1 MCVGGGGGWCGG
13 AVKITL
19 LNCLSKLFT
28 SVLNNRIVK
37 WCDKYMYSQIPDAQF
52 SFRKGFSKVD
62 AIYTLHSL
70 MENMLNSNKSFYSAF
85 VDMKKASNSMY
96 RNALWLK
103 LIRMGV
109 TGKILRILQGMNESV
124 SCRVRHLNTY
134 SDFFEDAMGLEQG
147 ETMSP
152 VVFSGFIE
160 D

>member
-1 MCVGGGGGWCGG
+1 
-13 AVKITL
+13 
-19 LNCLSKLFT
+19 
-28 SVLNNRIVK
+28 
-37 WCDKYMYSQIPDAQF
+37 
-52 SFRKGFSKVD
+52 
-62 AIYTLHSL
+62 

-85 VDMKKASNSMY
+85 VDMKKAFNSIY

-109 TGKILRILQGMNESV
+109 TAKILRILQGMNESV
-124 SCRVRHLNTY
+124 RCRVRHLNTY